1 MAGESRVSA
10 AIAYDFDGTLAEGN
24 IQEHSLIPWLGVH
37 VADFWNVVREK
48 AREHDADEVLV
59 YMWYLLEVAR
69 TKGVQ
74 IRSQDL
80 QSHGREV
87 PLFPGV
93 EGWFAR
99 INGFAEDRNLDLQHF
114 VISSG
119 LFEMIEGCPVFQ
131 CFERVFASRYIY
143 DKDGI
148 AIWPGLAINY
158 TTKTQYLFRIN
169 KGIGNSW
176 DNEAINRWVPPTER
190 PIPFSRMIFLG
201 DGDTDIPTMKMMHD
215 QGGNSVAVFD
225 ERKWKQASAQDKIG
239 RLIAEDRVRFV
250 APANYSEDSQ
260 LDVTVKGILGRIAR
274 EEAGFR

>member
-10 AIAYDFDGTLAEGN
+10 AIVYDFDGTLAEGN
-24 IQEHSLIPWLGVH
+24 IQEHSLIPSLGVD
-37 VADFWNVVREK
+37 VADFWSVVREK
-48 AREHDADEVLV
+48 AREHDADEVLI
-59 YMWYLLEVAR
+59 YMWWLLEVAS
-69 TKGVQ
+69 TEGVQ
-74 IRSQDL
+74 IRSRDL

-93 EGWFAR
+93 EGWFPR
-99 INGFAEDRNLDLQHF
+99 INRFAEDRNLDLRHF

-119 LFEMIEGCPVFQ
+119 LFEMIEGCPIFK

-176 DNEAINRWVPPTER
+176 DNEAINRWVPRTER

-201 DGDTDIPTMKMMHD
+201 DGDTDIPTMKMMHH
-215 QGGNSVAVFD
+215 QGGHSVAVFD

-239 RLIAEDRVRFV
+239 RLIAEERVRFV
-250 APANYSEDSQ
+250 APANYTEDSQ

>member
-1 MAGESRVSA
+1 MAGGSRVSA
-10 AIAYDFDGTLAEGN
+10 AIVYDFDGTLAEGN
-24 IQEHSLIPWLGVH
+24 IQEHSLIPSLGIDA
-37 VADFWNVVREK
+37 ADFWNVVKEK
-48 AREHDADEVLV
+48 SHQHDADEVLI
-59 YMWYLLEVAR
+59 YMWWLLEVAR
-69 TKGVQ
+69 NKGVQ
-74 IRSQDL
+74 IRSQVL

-93 EGWFAR
+93 VGWFPR
-99 INGFAEDRNLDLQHF
+99 INRFAADRNLDLRHF

-119 LFEMIEGCPVFQ
+119 LFEMIEGCPVFG

-143 DKDGI
+143 DEDGA

-201 DGDTDIPTMKMMHD
+201 DGDTDVPTMKMMHH
-215 QGGNSVAVFD
+215 QGGHSVAVFD

-239 RLIAEDRVRFV
+239 RLIAEDRVHFV